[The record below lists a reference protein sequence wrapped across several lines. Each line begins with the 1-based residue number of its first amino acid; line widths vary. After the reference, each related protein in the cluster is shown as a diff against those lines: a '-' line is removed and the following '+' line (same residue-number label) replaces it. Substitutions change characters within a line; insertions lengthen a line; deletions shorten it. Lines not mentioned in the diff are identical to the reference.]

1 MKLAYNGAMSD
12 RAQTL
17 LHEALMLSLEERAS
31 VAAELLASLDDLIAE
46 DPEMVRA
53 AWTKEIERRA
63 RRVLSGESIG
73 ESWEGVRERIVQRLS
88 SR

>member
-1 MKLAYNGAMSD
+1 MN
-12 RAQTL
+12 R
-17 LHEALMLSLEERAS
+17 HRS

-46 DPEMVRA
+46 DPEMVQA
-53 AWTKEIERRA
+53 AWAKKIERRA
-63 RRVLSGESIG
+63 RRVISGESIG